1 MILCAGPCG
10 ITDKSQAFRIAEFVQ
25 RQGATH
31 FRGGVYKGQNRPIVN
46 GKPEYLG
53 MGEEGLPI
61 LAEIQDK
68 LKFPCIC
75 DVQSIQ
81 QAFTLARYNIRYL
94 MVGARNMDNLCLL
107 RDIRHLY
114 YQYNP
119 KGKIILKR
127 GPSATV
133 DEWIGA
139 AEHLGGEDRVVL
151 CERGIVSFDRT
162 PQTRWRLDFVG
173 VAHIKAYT
181 KYKVIVDPSHG
192 SGDRKLVKDLCR
204 AALLMA
210 DGVMVE
216 VHYDPDSS
224 PTDAKQTIDFDT
236 FSEIARFYKE
246 GAYGKR

>member
-1 MILCAGPCG
+1 MLVAGPCG

-31 FRGGVYKGQNRPIVN
+31 FRGGAYKGQNRPIVN

-53 MGEEGLPI
+53 LGESGLKI
-61 LAEIQDK
+61 LAEVQDEF
-68 LKFPCIC
+68 KFPCVC
-75 DVQSIQ
+75 DAQSKE
-81 QAFTLARYNIRYL
+81 QAYLIAKYNIKYM

-114 YQYNP
+114 DTYNP
-119 KGKIILKR
+119 RGKIILKR

-192 SGDRKLVKDLCR
+192 SGDRKLTKMLSKC
-204 AALLMA
+204 ALA
-210 DGVMVE
+210 ISDGIMVE

-236 FSEIARFYKE
+236 FSEIARIYKE
-246 GAYGKR
+246 GVYGKR